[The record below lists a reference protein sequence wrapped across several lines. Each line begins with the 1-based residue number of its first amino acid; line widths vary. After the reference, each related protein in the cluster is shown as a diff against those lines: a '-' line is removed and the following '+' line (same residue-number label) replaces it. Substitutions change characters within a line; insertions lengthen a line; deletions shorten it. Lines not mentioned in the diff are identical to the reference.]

1 MPLLA
6 ANSMAV
12 VMIATMVNS
21 MNVLPMVLVAFSLSP
36 APIPRYPH
44 RRAHRKADDDDGE
57 HMHYLRAVG
66 HRRRA
71 GDIAVLPYDEQIRQ
85 SVEDLQEI

>member
-1 MPLLA
+1 
-6 ANSMAV
+6 
-12 VMIATMVNS
+12 
-21 MNVLPMVLVAFSLSP
+21 
-36 APIPRYPH
+36 
-44 RRAHRKADDDDGE
+44 
-57 HMHYLRAVG
+57 MHYLRAVG

>member
-1 MPLLA
+1 
-6 ANSMAV
+6 MAV

-21 MNVLPMVLVAFSLSP
+21 VNVLPMVLAAFSLSP
-36 APIPRYPH
+36 APIALAIRTV
-44 RRAHRKADDDDGE
+44 ADDDDGE